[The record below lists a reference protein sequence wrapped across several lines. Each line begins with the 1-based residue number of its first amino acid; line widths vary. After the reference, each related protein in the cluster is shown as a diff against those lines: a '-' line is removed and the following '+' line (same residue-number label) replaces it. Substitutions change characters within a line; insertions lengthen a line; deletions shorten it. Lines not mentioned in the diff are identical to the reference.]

1 MTTDAGSDWSL
12 HFLGVGSS
20 QAVDLGSASVVVERS
35 GQPLLMVDCG
45 TEALSA
51 YLERYGAVP
60 PALFITHAHL
70 DHVGGM
76 ERLFGKLWFD
86 EKLRGASRLFVP
98 AALVPILHS
107 RIGDYPGVLAEGG
120 VNFWEAFRFVP
131 IRRGFWLDGCWF
143 DVFPTRHHLHNTSF
157 GLALRGS
164 FVFTGDTRPIPEFL
178 ESWVSEGEWVAHD
191 CGRFGNPSH
200 TGLDDLEA
208 NYSDGLRSRLLL
220 YHYGS
225 ESDAELFR
233 SQGYAVATPGLNQP
247 LHAPRPP
254 AERLDY

>member
-1 MTTDAGSDWSL
+1 ML
-12 HFLGVGSS
+12 EL
-20 QAVDLGSASVVVERS
+20 DL
-35 GQPLLMVDCG
+35 
-45 TEALSA
+45 ALSA
-51 YLERYGAVP
+51 YLERYGDVP

-76 ERLFGKLWFD
+76 ERLFGKLWFG
-86 EKLRGASRLFVP
+86 EQRGATRLLVP

-131 IRRGFWLDGCWF
+131 CRRGFWLEDLWF

-178 ESWVSEGEWVAHD
+178 ENWVGEGEWVAHD

-208 NYSDGLRSRLLL
+208 SYSDALRRQLLL

-225 ESDAELFR
+225 PDDAALFR
-233 SQGYAVATPGLNQP
+233 RHGYAVATPGMDQP
-247 LHAPRPP
+247 LQAPQPP
-254 AERLDY
+254 RESLDY